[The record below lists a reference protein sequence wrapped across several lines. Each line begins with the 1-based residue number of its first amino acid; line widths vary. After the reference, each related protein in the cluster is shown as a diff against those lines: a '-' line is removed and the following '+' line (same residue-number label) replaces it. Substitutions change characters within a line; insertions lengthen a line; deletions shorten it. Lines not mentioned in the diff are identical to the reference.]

1 MQFRRPDPELE
12 RVIRDYTNTVLEL
25 DGCLRGFARAYERMV
40 SIEAIVE
47 YLYQQ
52 GLTTRQVESV
62 RDRLT
67 DRAVLDAYV
76 LGWLVSVGVPIE
88 TNVPAS
94 RARIHGRVKRD
105 SREAMELAFEILESV
120 RRHRDT
126 RISK

>member
-1 MQFRRPDPELE
+1 MQLRRPDPELE
-12 RVIRDYTNTVLEL
+12 RVIGDYTNVLLEL
-25 DGCLRGFARAYERMV
+25 EGCLRGFARAYERTV
-40 SIEAIVE
+40 SIEAIAD

-62 RDRLT
+62 RRRLT
-67 DRAVLDAYV
+67 GREVLDAYV

-88 TNVPAS
+88 TNVTAS
-94 RARIHGRVKRD
+94 RTRISGRVKRD
-105 SREAMELAFEILESV
+105 SREAMEFALQILESV